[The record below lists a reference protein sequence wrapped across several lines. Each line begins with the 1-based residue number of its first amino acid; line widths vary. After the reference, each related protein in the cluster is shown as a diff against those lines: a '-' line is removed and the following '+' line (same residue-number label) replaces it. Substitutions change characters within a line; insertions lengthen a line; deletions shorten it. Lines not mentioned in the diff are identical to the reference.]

1 MPSYIVNLFGD
12 CLRYWICD
20 LKDETYKY
28 IFNHK
33 IEFDKSWEEM
43 FFDLD
48 FLNTIGFN
56 HWSELSNYDEFRGFL
71 ISKNNRIEVK
81 GKTKKV
87 LKLNSI
93 DLLNQKTLFPLF
105 QVSKIQMYLPVN
117 ELKRFILIHFEI
129 GQFAKYKIECDSFN
143 VDKLEFKLITCPM
156 INLDFILAGIDYEGV
171 NLINIDEETLV
182 KKMLVI
188 DIT

>member
-1 MPSYIVNLFGD
+1 MPSYIVNLFGE

-20 LKDETYKY
+20 LKVETYKY

-33 IEFDKSWEEM
+33 IEFDKSWEEL

-81 GKTKKV
+81 GKIRKT
-87 LKLNSI
+87 LKLNAI
-93 DLLNQKTLFPLF
+93 ELLNQNTLFPLY
-105 QVSKIQMYLPVN
+105 QVSMIDSNFPLNGY
-117 ELKRFILIHFEI
+117 KRFILLNYEI
-129 GQFAKYKIECDSFN
+129 GQFAKYSFESDSFN